1 MSCIC
6 CRQGAQNSCCIMKLL
21 FDQNISFRVV
31 KGLQA
36 TFPLA
41 KQIRELNLENSTD
54 REIWEY
60 AKREGYTIVTFDS
73 DFYDLTLILGI
84 PPKVIWLKFG
94 NTSTNNLIKNLTE
107 NQSIITEFVENTE
120 YREIGCLELNKNIF
134 EA

>member
-1 MSCIC
+1 
-6 CRQGAQNSCCIMKLL
+6 MKLL

-31 KGLQA
+31 KWLQA
-36 TFPLA
+36 IFPLA

-54 REIWEY
+54 REIWAY
-60 AKREGYTIVTFDS
+60 AKGEGYTIVTFDS

-84 PPKVIWLKFG
+84 PPKVIWLRFG
-94 NTSTNNLIKNLTE
+94 NTSTNNLIKILTE
-107 NQSIITEFVENTE
+107 NQSIITEFVENSE

>member
-1 MSCIC
+1 MSCLC
-6 CRQGAQNSCCIMKLL
+6 CRSGTQTSSCIMKLL

-31 KGLQA
+31 KGLE
-36 TFPLA
+36 TILPLA

-84 PPKVIWLKFG
+84 PPKVVWLRYG
-94 NTSTNNLIKNLTE
+94 NASTNHLIKILKE
-107 NQSIITEFVENTE
+107 NQSIITEFIENPD

-134 EA
+134 EE

>member
-1 MSCIC
+1 
-6 CRQGAQNSCCIMKLL
+6 MKLL

-31 KGLQA
+31 KGME
-36 TFPLA
+36 TIFPLA

-60 AKREGYTIVTFDS
+60 AKREGYSIVTFDS
-73 DFYDLTLILGI
+73 DFYDLTLILGV
-84 PPKVIWLKFG
+84 PPKVIWLRFG
-94 NTSTNNLIKNLTE
+94 NISTNHLIKILKE
-107 NQSIITEFVENTE
+107 NQSIITEFIENAD

>member
-1 MSCIC
+1 
-6 CRQGAQNSCCIMKLL
+6 MKLL

-31 KGLQA
+31 KGLQ
-36 TFPLA
+36 TIFPLV

-73 DFYDLTLILGI
+73 DFYDLTLVLGI
-84 PPKVIWLKFG
+84 PPKVIWLRFG
-94 NTSTNNLIKNLTE
+94 NTSTENLITILTE
-107 NQSIITEFVENTE
+107 NQSIITEFIENPE
-120 YREIGCLELNKNIF
+120 YHQIGCLELNRNIF

>member
-1 MSCIC
+1 
-6 CRQGAQNSCCIMKLL
+6 MKLL

-31 KGLQA
+31 RGLQ
-36 TFPLA
+36 TIFPLA
-41 KQIRELNLENSTD
+41 KQIHELNLENLTD

-73 DFYDLTLILGI
+73 DFYDLNLILGI
-84 PPKVIWLKFG
+84 PPKVIWLRFG
-94 NTSTNNLIKNLTE
+94 NTSTNNLIKILTE
-107 NQSIITEFVENTE
+107 NQSIITEFIENPE